1 MFDVSEEKLAI
12 HERKVQAISE
22 MVRNAFDN
30 AKPGEFFSLKKANV
44 SHMAP
49 QAENPKYGDKP
60 IDVKSLTEII
70 EINAETRACIAEAGV
85 TFERLARETLKHGL
99 VPQCVSELKGITI
112 GGAVAG
118 CSVESMSFKYGG
130 FFDSCEEIE
139 IVTGTGDVMSCTKSD
154 NHEIFEMLH
163 GSFGTIAII
172 TLLKFR
178 LVPAKQCVRID
189 YIRYDTFS
197 GYLEAIK
204 QHYEKQ
210 DIEMMD
216 GLIFSEN
223 TNMLCVA
230 SFVDEKE
237 APYKSQYFY
246 DIYYKSAMTRKQD
259 FLFTMDYFFRYDADC
274 HWSIRNVAGGIF
286 ENKVVRWLTGPF
298 ILGSTNILNISE
310 RLPFLTKK
318 GGEPDVIVD
327 VFIPIAHA
335 EEFFKWYLEVFN
347 YFPVWIVPYR
357 MQKNKLD
364 GHKFYPWLNQDM
376 IAPIEDELFID
387 FAIYGF
393 EQKKKGF
400 NFYKALEEKVYE
412 LRGMKTLITHNFY
425 EEDLFWKVYNKK
437 IYDEVK
443 QRTDPKN
450 LFRNLYEKTNYKKK
464 TEKTNYKKMTEKTKR
479 LKVGVPRSLYFYKYF
494 PLWEGMLTSLGCE
507 VIVSPETNKE
517 ILTNGSNQSATDL
530 CIPVK
535 IHYGHVNYLSRNHPD
550 LDFIFVP
557 RLISKS
563 HDRYYCPKFLIL
575 PDVTQHSAVSNIPVI
590 EWIFNARERSIIN
603 SAIDFGKTL
612 GKSEEESKR
621 AYENGYKK
629 LEEFHKLI
637 EDGTSVLDALYKMY
651 PFEEYPNYMFK
662 KRFRPKLNKDC
673 ENYPLSIMILGHPY
687 NTYEPII
694 NHGLMDILKANF
706 VDVVTV
712 ENAPREIFS
721 RRVEIDD
728 SLCNFWDNEDELMQ
742 LSEYVINNEEI
753 DGGIFLISFACGPDS
768 LIQELVMQD
777 FDVKDKPFI
786 NLTLDEHTGE
796 SQITTRVESF
806 IEMIRR
812 KKYK

>member
-1 MFDVSEEKLAI
+1 MSEEKLAI
-12 HERKVQAISE
+12 HKRKVEAISE
-22 MVRNAFDN
+22 MVRNAYDN
-30 AKPGEFFSLKKANV
+30 AKPGEYFSLKKASV

-49 QAENPKYGDKP
+49 QPDNPVYSDKP
-60 IDVKSLTEII
+60 IDVRSLTDII
-70 EINAETRACIAEAGV
+70 EINTDTRTCIAEAGV
-85 TFERLARETLKHGL
+85 TFVRLARETLKYGL
-99 VPQCVSELKGITI
+99 VPQCVSELKEITI
-112 GGAVAG
+112 GGVVAG

-139 IVTGTGDVMSCTKSD
+139 IVTGTGDIMLCTKSD

-178 LVPAKQCVRID
+178 LVPAKECVRID

-197 GYLEAIK
+197 EYMEAIK

-223 TNMLCVA
+223 MNVLCVA
-230 SFVDEKE
+230 SFVDEEE
-237 APYKSQYFY
+237 APYKSKYFY
-246 DIYYKSAMTRKQD
+246 DIYYKSAMKRKRD
-259 FLFTMDYFFRYDADC
+259 FLFTIDYFFRYDADC

-286 ENKVVRWLTGPF
+286 ENKVVRWLVGPF
-298 ILGSTNILNISE
+298 ILGSTNILKISE

-318 GGEPDVIVD
+318 GGEPDVIID
-327 VFIPIAHA
+327 VFIPITHA
-335 EEFFKWYLEVFN
+335 EEFFNWYLELFD

-364 GHKFYPWLNQDM
+364 GYKFYPWLNQDM
-376 IAPIEDELFID
+376 VAPIEDELFID

-393 EQKKKGF
+393 EQKRKGF
-400 NFYKALEEKVYE
+400 NFYKALEEKVHE

-437 IYDEVK
+437 FYDKVK
-443 QRTDPKN
+443 ERTDPKN

-464 TEKTNYKKMTEKTKR
+464 TEKTKR
-479 LKVGVPRSLYFYKYF
+479 LKVGIPRSLYFYKYF

-563 HDRYYCPKFLIL
+563 NDHYYCPKFLIL
-575 PDVTQHSAVSNIPVI
+575 PDVTRHSAVSNIPVI
-590 EWIFNARERSIIN
+590 EWIFNAREHSMMK

-612 GKSEEESKR
+612 DKSKEESKL

-629 LEEFHKLI
+629 LEEFHELI
-637 EDGTSVLDALYKMY
+637 EDGILVPDALYKMY
-651 PFEEYPNYMFK
+651 PFEKYPNYKFK
-662 KRFRPKLNKDC
+662 KRFRPKLNKDY
-673 ENYPLSIMILGHPY
+673 ENYPLSLMVLGHPY
-687 NTYEPII
+687 NTYESII
-694 NHGLMDILKANF
+694 NHGLMDILKSNF

-712 ENAPREIFS
+712 ENAPKEIFS

-728 SLCNFWDNEDELMQ
+728 NLCNFWDNEDELMQ
-742 LSEYVINNEEI
+742 LSDYVIHNEEI

-777 FDVKDKPFI
+777 FDMKDKPFI

-812 KKYK
+812 KKYN